1 VKAAKRPDG
10 KLETEVVEKV
20 FDDYTDAYAKE
31 CTATN

>member
-10 KLETEVVEKV
+10 KFQTEIVEKV

-31 CTATN
+31 CAATN